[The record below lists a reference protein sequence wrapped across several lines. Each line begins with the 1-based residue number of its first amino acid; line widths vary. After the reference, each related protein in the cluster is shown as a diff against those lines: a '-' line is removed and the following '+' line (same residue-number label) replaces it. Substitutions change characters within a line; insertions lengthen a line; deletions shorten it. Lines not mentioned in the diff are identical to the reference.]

1 MKSLTNTI
9 IAGFKFDVEG
19 FKQIKCKSDNDC
31 GDLRYCYCHQD
42 LKLCFCAPPTKQE
55 FVAKVLNNNLEGQN
69 DNLFH

>member
-1 MKSLTNTI
+1 MQSLTNTI
-9 IAGFKFDVEG
+9 IAGFKLDVEG
-19 FKQIKCKSDNDC
+19 LKQIKCNTDNDC

-42 LKLCFCAPPTKQE
+42 LKLSFCAPPTKQE